1 MYIKRDAEVFFS
13 ELYAGFPIV
22 AITGPRQSGK
32 TTLARHFAADKPYV
46 SLEDP
51 DQLDFALNDPK
62 GFLNLYPNGAIID
75 EVQNCPT
82 LFSYLQTIVDNA
94 NKCGQFILTGSQQFN
109 MVSKITQSL
118 AGRVG
123 LLHLLPLNYSELKNS
138 NLAPEQ
144 LSTVLLNGMY
154 PAVYSRNLRPELWY
168 SNYIQTYIERDARQ
182 LINIENLSLFRRF
195 MKLCAGRCG
204 QLLNITALSA
214 DCGIAQ
220 ATVKKWLTILEAS
233 YIIFFLQPHFNNFN
247 KRLVKT
253 PKLYFY
259 DSGLCAWLLDIK
271 TNRDM
276 HSHSQRGALFESWS
290 ISEILKTQMN
300 QGENPNLFFWRDKT
314 GNEIDLI
321 IDHGDKLTPIEI
333 KSGETINNAFFKGL
347 NKWCE
352 LAQERASLP
361 ILIYGGATNQTRTH
375 ARVLSWQS
383 ISLLSDKSIE

>member
-1 MYIKRDAEVFFS
+1 MYIKRQAEAIFF

-32 TTLARHFAADKPYV
+32 TTLARHVATDKPYV

-75 EVQNCPT
+75 EVQNCPS
-82 LFSYLQTIVDNA
+82 LFSHLQTLVDNT

-109 MVSKITQSL
+109 LVSKITQSL

-123 LLHLLPLNYSELKNS
+123 LLHLLPLNYSELTNS
-138 NLAPEQ
+138 NQAPEQ
-144 LSTVLLNGMY
+144 LSTVLHKGMY
-154 PAVYSRNLRPELWY
+154 PAVYNRNLRPELWY

-204 QLLNITALSA
+204 QLLNITTLSA

-220 ATVKKWLTILEAS
+220 ATVKKWLSILEAS

-259 DSGLCAWLLDIK
+259 DPGLCAWLLDIK
-271 TNRDM
+271 TDHDM
-276 HSHSQRGALFESWS
+276 NSNALRGALFESWC
-290 ISEILKTQMN
+290 ISEILKTLLN
-300 QGENPNLFFWRDKT
+300 KGETPNLFFWRDKT

-321 IDHGDKLTPIEI
+321 MDHGDKLTPIEI
-333 KSGETINNAFFKGL
+333 KSGETITNDFFKGL
-347 NKWCE
+347 NKWCD
-352 LAQERASLP
+352 LAQKRANLP
-361 ILIYGGATNQTRTH
+361 ILIYGGTSNQTRTH
-375 ARVLSWQS
+375 VKICSWQN
-383 ISLLSDKSIE
+383 ILLATE